1 MSEQVVTVSSEVFDR
16 TTQMPGWAVVGTYA
30 MGAQGDPVC
39 IEYRVRV
46 LRGNTSTE
54 LLVNLHLTLDVM
66 EGHATES
73 LVGEGAFPSAG
84 IPRYVFEAASQGKL
98 IEKARA
104 SLARNSAKRDALSD
118 EARQLLAPPARK
130 PGRPPV
136 RSVAEKLHI
145 LAAVEVA
152 NSAGIRL
159 DDVAAQFHMSRSA
172 LRDLLSWARHDA
184 SPRLFEGSGAGRKG
198 GGMTA
203 EARQILAAMEG
214 GDRG

>member
-1 MSEQVVTVSSEVFDR
+1 MDEQVVTVSSEVFDR
-16 TTQMPGWAVVGTYA
+16 TTHMPGWAVVATYA
-30 MGAQGDPVC
+30 MGVQGDPVC
-39 IEYRVRV
+39 IEYRVRA
-46 LRGNTSTE
+46 LRGGNSHE

-66 EGHATES
+66 AGHATES

-98 IEKARA
+98 MEKARA

-152 NSAGIRL
+152 NSAGVKL
-159 DDVAAQFHMSRSA
+159 DDVAAQFYMSRSA
-172 LRDLLSWARHDA
+172 LRDLLSWARNDA
-184 SPRLFEGSGAGRKG
+184 SPRLFDASGRGRRG
-198 GGMTA
+198 GHLTA
-203 EARQILAAMEG
+203 EARTMLAEIG
-214 GDRG
+214 GN

>member
-1 MSEQVVTVSSEVFDR
+1 MDEHVVTVSSEVFNR
-16 TTQMPGWAVVGTYA
+16 ATHLPGWAVVATYA

-46 LRGNTSTE
+46 LRGASTMD
-54 LLVNLHLTLDVM
+54 LVVNLHRNIEAM
-66 EGHATES
+66 EDHAVAD

-152 NSAGIRL
+152 NSAGVKL

-203 EARQILAAMEG
+203 EARQMLAAMEG